1 MELSLLQAIL
11 LGLYYWFAVWYMGY
25 SVLFVFTGPLFT
37 AMICGFVLGDVST
50 AMKIGATIQP
60 MFLAFTAAGGTA
72 VWDETAA
79 TISAAAPSRW
89 SAVCRLKVL
98 LPSPCR

>member
-79 TISAAAPSRW
+79 TIGGCTITMVSGLP
-89 SAVCRLKVL
+89 VKVP

>member
-50 AMKIGATIQP
+50 AMKIGYDPADVP
-60 MFLAFTAAGGTA
+60 GLYGCG
-72 VWDETAA
+72 
-79 TISAAAPSRW
+79 RY
-89 SAVCRLKVL
+89 CRLG
-98 LPSPCR
+98 

>member
-60 MFLAFTAAGGTA
+60 MFLAFTAAA
-72 VWDETAA
+72 VLPFGMKLRPP
-79 TISAAAPSRW
+79 SQGAPSRW
-89 SAVCRLKVL
+89 SRPAG
-98 LPSPCR
+98 

>member
-79 TISAAAPSRW
+79 TIGAAPSRW
-89 SAVCRLKVL
+89 SAACRLKVL

>member
-60 MFLAFTAAGGTA
+60 MRA
-72 VWDETAA
+72 VLPFGMKLRPP
-79 TISAAAPSRW
+79 SAAAPSRW
-89 SAVCRLKVL
+89 SAACRLKVP